1 MSAAR
6 DRPAA
11 RAHGC
16 SGLQGLM
23 VPPSRDGSPLYDT
36 NSMRVPRILSF
47 GSTEVCLFARRCVT
61 VVCNAVVELR
71 FRISVGYDLLFFV
84 IFLIRAGTKSAG
96 GCDNLA
102 TSHLNFVRPE
112 EIPQLPQFIRR
123 NSPDDSLD

>member
-36 NSMRVPRILSF
+36 ASHAS
-47 GSTEVCLFARRCVT
+47 AKD
-61 VVCNAVVELR
+61 
-71 FRISVGYDLLFFV
+71 SVLWF
-84 IFLIRAGTKSAG
+84 
-96 GCDNLA
+96 N
-102 TSHLNFVRPE
+102 
-112 EIPQLPQFIRR
+112 
-123 NSPDDSLD
+123 